1 MNFTSWFN
9 FLLKEIEEMKHR
21 FKKLTG
27 LMFIMPK
34 DAQIWKLLVIGN
46 IILTLFLFWIL
57 YSQVSYLTKL
67 VENALPYAIPEQ
79 VSRTA
84 IVINPVTGFFV
95 LINFPVILVVL
106 IGIAIIFALIYLFK
120 SLKIL

>member
-46 IILTLFLFWIL
+46 IILTVFLFWIL

>member
-1 MNFTSWFN
+1 
-9 FLLKEIEEMKHR
+9 
-21 FKKLTG
+21 
-27 LMFIMPK
+27 
-34 DAQIWKLLVIGN
+34 
-46 IILTLFLFWIL
+46 
-57 YSQVSYLTKL
+57 VSYLTKL